1 MSGLLGS
8 SVNFTWSFSG
18 DPDAVDWGLKHP
30 DINDLNKILVSLI
43 KAGSVPIVVPPA
55 YTGRVSGSLCNDS
68 ASGYAVF
75 TLSNITKNDENF
87 YGCKLRSYNGLIPT
101 VKYDF
106 VRLLVLGEYIQ

>member
-18 DPDAVDWGLKHP
+18 DPDAVDWGLKDP
-30 DINDLNKILVSLI
+30 DINDLDNKLVSLI

-75 TLSNITKNDENF
+75 TVSNITKNDENF

>member
-8 SVNFTWSFSG
+8 AVNFTWSFSG

-30 DINDLNKILVSLI
+30 DINDLNKILVSVI
-43 KAGSVPIVVPPA
+43 KSGLVPIVVPPP
-55 YTGRVSGSLCNDS
+55 YTGRVSGSLSNDS
-68 ASGYAVF
+68 SSGYAVF

-101 VKYDF
+101 IKYDF
-106 VRLLVLGEYIQ
+106 VRLLVLGEYIH